1 MTRRLSLV
9 LAFLLFFLQLSLG
22 LVNATLNT
30 DTNTPQFDSTTS
42 SRRMSL
48 SISKQNTPSLAK
60 AYDLYIII
68 TPYEN
73 SIGRAVAEE
82 MSRKLSAANGDTHQE
97 PTNVICMVR
106 CPSGVKHSTKSTGN
120 TYENSELSFHL
131 KLMRQVTEFYKALFG
146 KVARIFFRNI
156 ECQNQQWLHRFSN
169 ESPVMVL
176 PSKAE
181 LNLDPFGNPS
191 RIRKSCQNCLT
202 AIQRELLQSM
212 VSESTHGSLS
222 AKINLRG
229 ILFNPYGCPPTENNL
244 PNHSLSP
251 LGAYKLL
258 SIAIFTDL
266 AFANRAITIEVPRD
280 EVETIQDCSSSIIDN
295 AGGDTQSPPLR
306 IITVGTE
313 AARGLPKMGIPVP
326 NLTNASEALLWK
338 KLLLYDESPH
348 SESVDWEEKYA
359 EMNAL
364 VVLYFKALQTQVQ
377 HTTKNLYLGIVSPGM
392 TPESFNIVH
401 VPKAARTL
409 AFRLKLWLCRRKWVF
424 DWLQKSEIAKSTTHA
439 GKILAT
445 ALLNAPIDANP
456 KSNDANEQK
465 SNEAIVRWDDVYSSG
480 SFVGAQSGT
489 GGPLC
494 EQSLLLYNATNNKVS
509 LPSSNE
515 NKSHT
520 TERFNF
526 LANQKLQDLLYQT
539 VRKII
544 IAE

>member
-9 LAFLLFFLQLSLG
+9 PAFLLFFLQLSLG
-22 LVNATLNT
+22 LVNANLT
-30 DTNTPQFDSTTS
+30 TNTNTNIPYIDSTRT

-48 SISKQNTPSLAK
+48 SISKQNTILSK
-60 AYDLYIII
+60 AYDVYIII

-82 MSRKLSAANGDTHQE
+82 MSRKLSAANGDSRHG

-106 CPSGVKHSTKSTGN
+106 CPSGANHSTKSTRN
-120 TYENSELSFHL
+120 TSENSKLSFQL
-131 KLMRQVTEFYKALFG
+131 QLMRRVTEFYKALFG
-146 KVARIFFRNI
+146 KIARIFFRTI
-156 ECQNQQWLHRFSN
+156 EYENQQWLHRFSN
-169 ESPVMVL
+169 ESPVIVL
-176 PSKAE
+176 PSKTE
-181 LNLDPFGNPS
+181 LSLDPFGNPS
-191 RIRKSCQNCLT
+191 RIRKSCQKCLT

-212 VSESTHGSLS
+212 VLESNSSNIGSLS

-229 ILFNPYGCPPTENNL
+229 ILFNPYGCPPIENNL
-244 PNHSLSP
+244 PNNSLSP

-266 AFANRAITIEVPRD
+266 ALATRSTTIEVPRD
-280 EVETIQDCSSSIIDN
+280 EVGTIQEHSWSTID
-295 AGGDTQSPPLR
+295 AADGDTQSPPLR

-326 NLTNASEALLWK
+326 NLANASETLLRK
-338 KLLLYDESPH
+338 KLLRDDESPH
-348 SESVDWEEKYA
+348 SESGDWEEKYA

-364 VVLYFKALQTQVQ
+364 AVLYFKALQTQAQ
-377 HTTKNLYLGIVSPGM
+377 NTITNLYLGIVSPGM

-409 AFRLKLWLCRRKWVF
+409 AFRLKLWVCRRKWVF

-439 GKILAT
+439 GTLLAT
-445 ALLNAPIDANP
+445 ALLNAPIDANHKP
-456 KSNDANEQK
+456 NDASIEK
-465 SNEAIVRWDDVYSSG
+465 SWDDMYPSG

-494 EQSLLLYNATNNKVS
+494 EQTLLLYNATNNKVS
-509 LPSSNE
+509 LPSSHA
-515 NKSHT
+515 HT

-526 LANQKLQDLLYQT
+526 LANQTLQDLLYRT